1 MQDNAS
7 NVIPARAEFSAQQA
21 ELAGRVARN
30 TPAPGLNETCVPG
43 LALIRADAPSEPLP
57 SVYHPS
63 LCLVVQGRPRALLGA
78 QVFVYDPLNYPVV
91 SMPLPITGQTLEAP
105 AQPPSLCLRI
115 DIPPGVAADL
125 FAPLPAVVL
134 HPDPATPALS
144 P

>member
-43 LALIRADAPSEPLP
+43 LALIRAAAPSEPLP

-63 LCLVVQGRPRALLGA
+63 LCVVVQGRKRALPGHG
-78 QVFVYDPLNYPVV
+78 VSVYAPLTYLVV
-91 SMPLPITGQTLEAP
+91 STPFPLP
-105 AQPPSLCLRI
+105 AQP
-115 DIPPGVAADL
+115 
-125 FAPLPAVVL
+125 LPAPPPQPPL
-134 HPDPATPALS
+134 GRRLATAQTARPS
-144 P
+144 GRKK

>member
-30 TPAPGLNETCVPG
+30 TPAPGLNDTCVPG

-63 LCLVVQGRPRALLGA
+63 LCVVVQGRKRALLGDERSEEHTSELQSLMRISYA
-78 QVFVYDPLNYPVV
+78 VF
-91 SMPLPITGQTLEAP
+91 
-105 AQPPSLCLRI
+105 CLKKTKHH
-115 DIPPGVAADL
+115 D
-125 FAPLPAVVL
+125 
-134 HPDPATPALS
+134 
-144 P
+144 

>member
-30 TPAPGLNETCVPG
+30 TPAPGLNDTCVPG

-63 LCLVVQGRPRALLGA
+63 LCVVVQGRKRALLGDE
-78 QVFVYDPLNYPVV
+78 VFVYDPLNDPVV
-91 SMPLPITGQTLEAP
+91 SMTLLIPGQNIVAP
-105 AQPPSLCLRI
+105 AQQPYLSLRLDI
-115 DIPPGVAADL
+115 DPGVFADL
-125 FAPLPAVVL
+125 LSHLPA
-134 HPDPATPALS
+134 AAL
-144 P
+144 

>member
-63 LCLVVQGRPRALLGA
+63 LCVVVQGRNRALPGA
-78 QVFVYDPLNYPVV
+78 GVFASDPPTYLVV
-91 SMPLPITGQTLEAP
+91 PMPFPITAQLPHAP
-105 AQPPSLCLRI
+105 ASHPTHPERATCRESGGHDCNI
-115 DIPPGVAADL
+115 SVVAE
-125 FAPLPAVVL
+125 P
-134 HPDPATPALS
+134 
-144 P
+144 

>member
-63 LCLVVQGRPRALLGA
+63 LCVVVQGRKRALLGDG
-78 QVFVYDPLNYPVV
+78 VFVYDPLNYLVV
-91 SMPLPITGQTLEAP
+91 SMTLPITGQIIEAT
-105 AQPPSLCLRI
+105 AQDRKSTRLNSSHQCASRMPSS
-115 DIPPGVAADL
+115 A
-125 FAPLPAVVL
+125 
-134 HPDPATPALS
+134 
-144 P
+144 